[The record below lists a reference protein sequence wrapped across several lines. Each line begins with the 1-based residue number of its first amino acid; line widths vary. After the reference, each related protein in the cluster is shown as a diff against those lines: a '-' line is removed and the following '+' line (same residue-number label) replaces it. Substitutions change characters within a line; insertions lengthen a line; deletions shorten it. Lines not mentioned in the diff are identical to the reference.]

1 MRLSCDPDTVD
12 PMPMRADRW
21 ITIESEDDLS
31 AVFATLSTAL
41 ATDAQPVVLML
52 AARPRPVAGT
62 DHRLGHDLLIDPL
75 TPKEAEVLSHL
86 SELLS
91 TEEIAEAMFVSVN
104 TVRTHV
110 RGILRKLAVSRRS
123 DAVRRARALRLVDP

>member
-1 MRLSCDPDTVD
+1 MRVSCDPDTVV
-12 PMPMRADRW
+12 PMPMRVDRG

-31 AVFATLSTAL
+31 AVFVTLSAAL
-41 ATDAQPVVLML
+41 ATHARPVVLML
-52 AARPRPVAGT
+52 AAGPRSTPGA
-62 DHRLGHDLLIDPL
+62 DRRLGHDLLIDPL
-75 TPKEAEVLSHL
+75 TPREAEVLDHL

>member
-1 MRLSCDPDTVD
+1 MRLTCDPDTVV

-21 ITIESEDDLS
+21 ITIESEADLS

-41 ATDAQPVVLML
+41 ATRAQPVVLML
-52 AARPRPVAGT
+52 ATGPGPVSDA
-62 DHRLGHDLLIDPL
+62 DRQLGLNLLIDPL
-75 TPKEAEVLSHL
+75 TPKEAEVLHHL

-91 TEEIAEAMFVSVN
+91 TEEIADAMFVSIN

-123 DAVRRARALRLVDP
+123 DAVRRARALSLVDS

>member
-1 MRLSCDPDTVD
+1 MRVTCDPDTVV

-41 ATDAQPVVLML
+41 ATRAQPVVLML
-52 AARPRPVAGT
+52 ATDPRPVSDA
-62 DHRLGHDLLIDPL
+62 DRQLGLNLLIDPL

-91 TEEIAEAMFVSVN
+91 TEEIADAMFVSIN

-123 DAVRRARALRLVDP
+123 DAVRRARALSLVDS

>member
-1 MRLSCDPDTVD
+1 MRVSCDPDTVV
-12 PMPMRADRW
+12 PMPMKADRW

-41 ATDAQPVVLML
+41 ATRAQPVVLML
-52 AARPRPVAGT
+52 ATDPRPVSDA
-62 DHRLGHDLLIDPL
+62 DRRLGLDLLIDPL

-91 TEEIAEAMFVSVN
+91 TEEIADAMFVSIN

-123 DAVRRARALRLVDP
+123 DAVRRARALSLVDS

>member
-1 MRLSCDPDTVD
+1 
-12 PMPMRADRW
+12 MPLTPDRW

-31 AVFATLSTAL
+31 AVFATLSTELAAHTQPVLLML
-41 ATDAQPVVLML
+41 ATD
-52 AARPRPVAGT
+52 PRPVSDA
-62 DHRLGHDLLIDPL
+62 DRPLGHDLLIDPL

-91 TEEIAEAMFVSVN
+91 TEEIADAMFVSVN

-123 DAVRRARALRLVDP
+123 DAVRRARALSLVES

>member
-1 MRLSCDPDTVD
+1 MRVTCDPDTVV

-41 ATDAQPVVLML
+41 ATRAQPVVLML
-52 AARPRPVAGT
+52 ATDPRPVSDA
-62 DHRLGHDLLIDPL
+62 DRQLGLNLLIDPL
-75 TPKEAEVLSHL
+75 TPKEAEVLNHL

-91 TEEIAEAMFVSVN
+91 TEEIADAMFVSIN

-123 DAVRRARALRLVDP
+123 DAVRRARALSLVDS